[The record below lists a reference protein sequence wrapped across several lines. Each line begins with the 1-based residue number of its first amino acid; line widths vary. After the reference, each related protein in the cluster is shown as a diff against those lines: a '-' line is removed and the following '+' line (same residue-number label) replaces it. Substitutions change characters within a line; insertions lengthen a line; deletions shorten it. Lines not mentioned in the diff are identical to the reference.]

1 MIQMEHERRVFLKYQ
16 TRYRSQK
23 GSLVKPPGSLMQ
35 FCGSL
40 LETPTPSMEA
50 TESSQPCFLENQ
62 PLFPGTDSPQI
73 ASGFR
78 DHFRDVLKQSE
89 WANPELQAV
98 ESTSVM

>member
-1 MIQMEHERRVFLKYQ
+1 MMEHERRVFLKYQ
-16 TRYRSQK
+16 TRHRSQK

-50 TESSQPCFLENQ
+50 TENSQPCFLENQ
-62 PLFPGTDSPQI
+62 PLFTGTDSPQN

-78 DHFRDVLKQSE
+78 DYFGGVLKQSE

-98 ESTSVM
+98 ESKSVM